1 MANLAY
7 QRTGDLQKAVQQLIN
22 NLASDSG
29 PGTGAEAIGYT
40 PPGTGTVGTTVAA
53 NLSQY
58 VSVKDFGAV
67 GNGSTDDTA
76 AIQAAVNYVASLSG
90 ATLYFPSGNY
100 KTTSTISSSGSFF
113 GLFGSGAGGATI
125 APTFGNADIFSFS
138 GNWISVD
145 NFLFN
150 SASGSFTSG
159 YCINFS
165 GNQGN
170 YWINRLAI
178 NNGYR
183 GIGFTGS
190 AGTNTYI
197 TNSIISNLVH
207 YGIYYST
214 TYTGLAYINNLR
226 MQCTGGTS
234 THAGILIQSG
244 DTFHFSNIDISG
256 WYWGIFILPA
266 ASGFVRNFHGTNIT
280 CDGAGRVGSSQP
292 SWQIDGSGASSDVSR
307 IRLVN
312 CWAGSTVGADGFY
325 INQTNDVSLV
335 NCIAINNGLN
345 GIHILG
351 SSSVGTKVDSCTV
364 AGNSSS
370 SSGIYSGIQV
380 ESGANE
386 FYLRN
391 NICTPVGSFVT
402 NTQKYGI
409 NIAGPT
415 NDYYIVSG
423 NDTHGNITAGF
434 NNGGTGAH
442 TIVTP
447 NL

>member
-1 MANLAY
+1 MTQFTDGQTVVNAAWLNSV
-7 QRTGDLQKAVQQLIN
+7 DKAVNQSGTTAGAALI
-22 NLASDSG
+22 S
-29 PGTGAEAIGYT
+29 YT
-40 PPGTGTVGTTVAA
+40 PPGTGAVATVVASK
-53 NLSQY
+53 LGQY
-58 VSVKDFGAV
+58 ISVKDFGAV

-76 AIQAAVNYVASLSG
+76 AIQAAINYVASLSG
-90 ATLYFPSGNY
+90 ATLYFPPGTY

-113 GLFGSGAGGATI
+113 GLSGSGLAGSTI
-125 APTFGNADIFSFS
+125 APAFGNADIFSFS
-138 GNWISVD
+138 GNWISVE
-145 NFLFN
+145 NLLFN
-150 SASGSFTSG
+150 SSSGSFTLG
-159 YCINFS
+159 YWINFS
-165 GNQGN
+165 GTQGN
-170 YWINRLAI
+170 YWVNRLVI

-190 AGTNTYI
+190 TVTNTYI
-197 TNSIISNLVH
+197 TNSIINNLVH

-226 MQCTGGTS
+226 MQCAGGTS
-234 THAGILIQSG
+234 THAGIFIQNG

-256 WYWGIFILPA
+256 WYFGIFVFPA
-266 ASGFVRNFHGTNIT
+266 ASGFVRNLHGTNIT
-280 CDGAGRVGSSQP
+280 CDGAGRVGSTQP
-292 SWQIDGSGASSDVSR
+292 SWLIDGSGIGSDVSR
-307 IRLVN
+307 IRLTN
-312 CWAGSTVGADGFY
+312 CWAGSTIGADGFF

-335 NCIAINNGLN
+335 NCSAINNGLN

-351 SSSVGTKVDSCTV
+351 SSSVGTRVDSCTV
-364 AGNSSS
+364 VGNGTSG
-370 SSGIYSGIQV
+370 SGIYSGIQV
-380 ESGANE
+380 ESGVNE

-391 NICTPVGSFVT
+391 NICTPVGSLVL

-415 NDYYIVSG
+415 NDYYIVTG

-442 TIVTP
+442 TTVTP